1 MYICIYV
8 YMYICIY
15 VYLYICIYVHIYI
28 CICVYMCILEWTR
41 TFHVRS
47 EWISNVMDQIV
58 ALVRR
63 PFDRRVDQQCG
74 GSDRGAPR
82 RAQERPGAPRRAS
95 PGEPRSIQD
104 RCQLG
109 LRTSCGRAGMP
120 DPRCDWQDWLEGFLR
135 MPPELPGCHR
145 MPGAF
150 TETFI

>member
-1 MYICIYV
+1 MLHIYMYIYIYTYAYIYV
-8 YMYICIY
+8 YIY
-15 VYLYICIYVHIYI
+15 
-28 CICVYMCILEWTR
+28 ILEWTR

-74 GSDRGAPR
+74 GSDPGAPR

-109 LRTSCGRAGMP
+109 LRTSCGRAGMA
-120 DPRCDWQDWLEGFLR
+120 DPRRDWLRGAGLPDWPADVLR
-135 MPPELPGCHR
+135 SSWNG
-145 MPGAF
+145 
-150 TETFI
+150 

>member
-1 MYICIYV
+1 MCTHTLSYAYIYTCLV
-8 YMYICIY
+8 
-15 VYLYICIYVHIYI
+15 
-28 CICVYMCILEWTR
+28 ILEWTR

-63 PFDRRVDQQCG
+63 PFDRRVNQQCG
-74 GSDRGAPR
+74 GSDPGAPR

-109 LRTSCGRAGMP
+109 LRTSCGRAGMA
-120 DPRCDWQDWLEGFLR
+120 DPRRDWQRGAGLPDWLAGVLR
-135 MPPELPGCHR
+135 SSWKWSFCATVTQFQQIQQASKAAE
-145 MPGAF
+145 
-150 TETFI
+150 